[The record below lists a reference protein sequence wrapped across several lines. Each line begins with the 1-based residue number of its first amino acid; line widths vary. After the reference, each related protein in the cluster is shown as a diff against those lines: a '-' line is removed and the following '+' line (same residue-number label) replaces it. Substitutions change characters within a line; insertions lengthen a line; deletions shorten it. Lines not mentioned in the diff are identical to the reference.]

1 MQPGD
6 MITPGQQPATP
17 PEQPEQSLPPQVVS
31 PVVEPPPAVQVP
43 QTPAVPAQ
51 QVPEPSPEQP
61 AWQFTTENSQA
72 PQDSFQLPQNNP
84 SQDISWTASEYV
96 SHDKTVS
103 WFALAGLV
111 VVAIAGIIYLV
122 TREWIS
128 AVVVGVLGIAFAAF
142 AARPPGVLDYALNN
156 QGVHIGSHVYP
167 YGMFRSFSVLQE
179 GGVQSILLVPLQR
192 FGLPITI
199 YYDPADEERIIEVL
213 GGHLPHEN
221 RNPSPIDNLMRK
233 IRF

>member
-6 MITPGQQPATP
+6 TITPGQQPAP
-17 PEQPEQSLPPQVVS
+17 PVEQPEQ
-31 PVVEPPPAVQVP
+31 PAVQAAPAVEVP
-43 QTPAVPAQ
+43 QFAPAAQ
-51 QVPEPSPEQP
+51 QQEQQPPTPQASPDQP
-61 AWQFTTENSQA
+61 TWQFTANEEQ
-72 PQDSFQLPQNNP
+72 PDPYQLPQNTT
-84 SQDISWTASEYV
+84 QDISWTASEYV
-96 SHDKTVS
+96 SHDKSVS
-103 WFALAGLV
+103 WFALAGLA
-111 VVAIAGIIYLV
+111 VVAIAGVIYLV

-128 AVVVGVLGIAFAAF
+128 AIVVGVLGFAFAAF
-142 AARPPGVLDYALNN
+142 AGRQPGVLEYALDV
-156 QGVHIGSHVYP
+156 QGVHIGSRVYP

-199 YYDPADEERIIEVL
+199 YYDPADEDKIIEVL
-213 GGHLPHEN
+213 GGRLPHEN